1 MDNYIKKI
9 IDETFKSK
17 AQQRYFFAKA
27 GDKSLPK
34 KERKKWEKWSNDFA
48 SDTNFEKIP
57 EKKENDIEE
66 IVDDKGNI
74 QRKKVPE
81 TKDSKGA
88 SKKTT
93 DQVVKTAAGS
103 MGDNG
108 IMYGGGRTIKYWGEA
123 DMSKALGYEKTLGND
138 EDMEDAEEYF
148 QDELGMDEPE
158 AIERLKSYGYD
169 EKLGGDKVRLIENP
183 KKYIKDYVE
192 TVMNKKSSIDDLV
205 KKDQNED
212 IDTEIDPIIKRQIKS
227 LKNTINKNNISVED
241 VIKLLKK
248 KDSE

>member
-1 MDNYIKKI
+1 MDNYIKKL

-34 KERKKWEKWSNDFA
+34 KERKKWEKWSKEFA

-57 EKKENDIEE
+57 EKKETDIEE

-81 TKDSKGA
+81 TKDSKG
-88 SKKTT
+88 STKKTT
-93 DQVVKTAAGS
+93 DQVVKSAAGS
-103 MGDNG
+103 MGTHG
-108 IMYGGGRTIKYWGEA
+108 VHGTHTTLRYWAEA
-123 DMSKALGYEKTLGND
+123 DMSKALGYEKTLGKD

-158 AIERLKSYGYD
+158 ATERLKSYGYD
-169 EKLGGDKVRLIENP
+169 EKLDGDKVRLIENP

-192 TVMNKKSSIDDLV
+192 TVINKKSSIDDLV

-212 IDTEIDPIIKRQIKS
+212 VDTELDPIIKRQIKS
-227 LKNTINKNNISVED
+227 LKTTINKNNISID
-241 VIKLLKK
+241 GVIKMLKK